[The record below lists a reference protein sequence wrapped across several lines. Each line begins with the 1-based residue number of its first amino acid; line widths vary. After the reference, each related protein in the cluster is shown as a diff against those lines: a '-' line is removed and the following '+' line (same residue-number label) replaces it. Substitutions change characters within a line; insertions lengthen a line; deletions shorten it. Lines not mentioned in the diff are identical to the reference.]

1 MSVKRAGAFLA
12 ALAVVL
18 PLALPGP
25 PLLHGQELEPRL
37 LSNVPKG
44 MNFGILGYAYSTGNI
59 LLDPAI
65 SIDDLDSRVHTLV
78 GAFVHSFSLA
88 GVSSKVDVVV
98 PLATGDWTGIV
109 EGRDSARSVSGL
121 GDPRVRLSVAFVG
134 APAMEREDFGS
145 YTQETVVGASLQV
158 IAPLGQ
164 YDPSKLINLGS
175 NRWTAR
181 AMVGASKALDGWVVE
196 GYAGAW
202 IFGRN
207 EDFFGGNLAEQKPLI
222 TAKTHLIRLFDRG
235 RWLAVDLGY
244 GLGGRSIIAGVE
256 RDNRISTFR
265 FGATLAWPISGGH
278 TVRFSALTGVRLEK
292 GPDFE
297 AFGTSWQYRR

>member
-1 MSVKRAGAFLA
+1 MKKLKPALLLGAVIALGA
-12 ALAVVL
+12 A
-18 PLALPGP
+18 PGSP
-25 PLLHGQELEPRL
+25 PVHAQELEPRL

-134 APAMEREDFGS
+134 APAMERKEFGS
-145 YTQETVVGASLQV
+145 YIQETVVGASLQI

-181 AMVGASKALDGWVVE
+181 ATLGASKVVDRWIVE

-202 IFGRN
+202 LFGDN
-207 EDFFGGNLAEQKPLI
+207 TDFFGGNLAEQAPLL
-222 TAKTHLIRLFDRG
+222 TAKTHLIRLFDKG
-235 RWLAVDLGY
+235 RWLAFDLGY
-244 GLGGRSIIAGVE
+244 GVGGQGTISGVE

-265 FGATLAWPISGGH
+265 FGATLALPVAAAH
-278 TVRFSALTGVRLEK
+278 TLRFTLLSGVRLEK
-292 GPDFE
+292 GPDFD
-297 AFGTSWQYRR
+297 AYGASWQYRR

>member
-1 MSVKRAGAFLA
+1 
-12 ALAVVL
+12 
-18 PLALPGP
+18 
-25 PLLHGQELEPRL
+25 
-37 LSNVPKG
+37 

-65 SIDDLDSRVHTLV
+65 AIDDLESRIHTLV
-78 GAFVHSFSLA
+78 GAFVHSFSL
-88 GVSSKVDVVV
+88 GGMSSKVDVIV
-98 PLATGDWTGIV
+98 PLASGDWTGRV

-121 GDPRVRLSVAFVG
+121 GDPRVRISVAFVG
-134 APAMEREDFGS
+134 APALDREEFGS
-145 YTQETVVGASLQV
+145 YRQETVAGASLQI

-181 AMVGASKALDGWVVE
+181 ATLGASKVVDSWIVE

-202 IFGRN
+202 IFGDN
-207 EDFFGGNLAEQKPLI
+207 TDFFGGTLAEQAPLF
-222 TAKTHLIRLFDRG
+222 TAKTHLIRLFDKG
-235 RWLAVDLGY
+235 RWLALDVGY
-244 GLGGRSIIAGVE
+244 GIGGRGTIAGIE

-265 FGATLAWPISGGH
+265 FGLTLAVPVAAAH
-278 TVRFSALTGVRLEK
+278 TIRFTVLSGVRLEK

-297 AFGTSWQYRR
+297 AYGTSWQYRR